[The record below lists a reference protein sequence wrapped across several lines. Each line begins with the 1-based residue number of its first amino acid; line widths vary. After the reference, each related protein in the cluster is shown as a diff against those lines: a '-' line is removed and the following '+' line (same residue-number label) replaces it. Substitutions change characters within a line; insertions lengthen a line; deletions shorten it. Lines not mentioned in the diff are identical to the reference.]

1 MSSLPSVGDGQNN
14 LLKKIVENTYSIS
27 NASSGFNIPE
37 YNSIYVTYYG
47 LTNNLYQIFYK
58 LDGLTVFTLQ
68 IDYVGGV
75 PTTNDANLQSIYP
88 I

>member
-1 MSSLPSVGDGQNN
+1 MSSLPVVGDGQNN

-27 NASSGFNIPE
+27 NTTSGFNIPE
-37 YNSIYVTYYG
+37 YNSIEVTYYG
-47 LTNNLYQIFYK
+47 VTNNLYQIFYK
-58 LDGLTVFTLQ
+58 LNSATVFTLQ

>member
-14 LLKKIVENTYSIS
+14 LLKKIVENTFSIS
-27 NASSGFNIPE
+27 NSTSGFNIPE

-47 LTNNLYQIFYK
+47 LTNNVYKIFYK
-58 LDGLTVFTLQ
+58 LNGVVVFTLQ
-68 IDYVGGV
+68 LDYVGGI
-75 PTTNDANLQSIYP
+75 PTTNDANLESIYP

>member
-1 MSSLPSVGDGQNN
+1 MSSLPVIGDGQNN

-27 NASSGFNIPE
+27 SSTSGFNIPE

-47 LTNNLYQIFYK
+47 ITNNIYQIFYK
-58 LDGLTVFTLQ
+58 LDGATVFTLQ
-68 IDYVGGV
+68 LDYVGGV